1 LHECGK
7 IRGAAEVETGEHGVV
22 MVTVAPP
29 RPDCFVGGPG
39 TVLTMTTSDL
49 AELSSLRAQLEDLV
63 ARVVAIGDRYRDTPD
78 SAVTND
84 LELAERSLLGA
95 RRALE
100 RASSSLAELD

>member
-1 LHECGK
+1 MAC
-7 IRGAAEVETGEHGVV
+7 R
-22 MVTVAPP
+22 
-29 RPDCFVGGPG
+29 RPDGFVGEPG
-39 TVLTMTTSDL
+39 TVLAMTTSDL
-49 AELSSLRAQLEDLV
+49 AELSSLRAQLEDLA

-100 RASSSLAELD
+100 RASSSVADLD